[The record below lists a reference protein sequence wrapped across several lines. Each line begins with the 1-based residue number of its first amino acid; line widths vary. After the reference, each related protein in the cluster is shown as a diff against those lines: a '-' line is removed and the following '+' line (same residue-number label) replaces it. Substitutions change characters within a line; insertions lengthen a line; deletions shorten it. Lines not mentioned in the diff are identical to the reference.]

1 MDNNKKG
8 LLTELNFELEAVRLG
23 FTVLRPVSTERFDF
37 VLKKKNKYF
46 RIQVKTARAKKNCTN
61 IYSVSVSSTAN
72 ANQNKKTYSKEEI
85 DYIAT
90 NIENDW
96 ILVDISKV
104 VARSGISIATNSLRY
119 KKYLRLSNLK

>member
-46 RIQVKTARAKKNCTN
+46 RVQVKTARAKKNCTN

-72 ANQNKKTYSKEEI
+72 ANQNKKPYSKEEI